1 MSIAAYHDNDRV
13 SFLNPALIGRWG
25 KMQLSAVPLA
35 GHQRVVFDNRL
46 LELNHVLLAALDG
59 RREHRLVLHGGVVLR
74 DHRGGGAIECAGSSA
89 WRGVRAVARA
99 RCAVGIGRADNT
111 YENGP

>member
-46 LELNHVLLAALDG
+46 LELDHVLLATLDG
-59 RREHRLVLHGGVVLR
+59 RREHGLVLHGGVVLC
-74 DHRGGGAIECAGSSA
+74 DSSRGRAIECAGSA
-89 WRGVRAVARA
+89 ARRGVRAIACV
-99 RCAVGIGRADNT
+99 
-111 YENGP
+111 